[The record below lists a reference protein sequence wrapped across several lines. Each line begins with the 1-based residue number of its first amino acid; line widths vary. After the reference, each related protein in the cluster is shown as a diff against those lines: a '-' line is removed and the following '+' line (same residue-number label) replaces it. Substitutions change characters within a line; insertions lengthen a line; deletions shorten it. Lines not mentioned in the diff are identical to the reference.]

1 MILKNKLVRDVMT
14 RGVVTVTQ
22 DSKIPEIAD
31 LLAKQKLSGVGVTG
45 DTGEILG
52 FISETD
58 LLAAFDSE
66 DWHNITAEA
75 VMTPNIKAIKP
86 NHTLIEAAR
95 TMRSSHIHRL
105 LVLSEGGIG
114 APLRPIGI
122 LSASDIVR
130 ELSKELA

>member
-22 DSKIPEIAD
+22 DTKIPEIAD
-31 LLAKQKLSGVGVTG
+31 LLVKQKLSGVGVTG

-58 LLAAFDSE
+58 MLAAFDGE
-66 DWHNITAEA
+66 DWQNMTAET

-95 TMRSSHIHRL
+95 AMRSSHIHRL